1 MTARYRVGVDI
12 GGTFTD
18 AVRIDESTGTIRID
32 KLSTT
37 PDDPSRAF
45 LQVVRQIMAKDGA
58 SAADVAYMV
67 HATTVATNAVLQR
80 NGARAGLVVTRG
92 FRDVLEIARQVRHE
106 LYNVQ
111 TEKPPPL
118 IPRELCLEVSERLNY
133 RGEIQVPLDED
144 AVRSAAT
151 KLREAGIDSIA
162 VCFLHSYRNPLHEQ
176 RALRLILEVHPSAE
190 VSISSAIAPEMREY
204 WRASTTVINAYIS
217 PIVRHYLEA
226 IERKLRAEGIGSDLQ
241 LMQSNGGLMS
251 AASAKDRPVFMLESG
266 PAAGVAAAAYF
277 AELVGSPDAV
287 SFDMGGTT
295 AKMGLI
301 LGYEPRVISEFEAGG
316 KAGSGAT
323 KKGSGYP
330 VLGSVLDLVEV
341 GAGGGS
347 IAWIDSG
354 HVLRVGPQSSGAD
367 PGPACYMRG
376 GTRATITDANL
387 LLGRINPEYF
397 LGGEIRLN
405 VEASRAAIIE
415 TCARPMGID
424 PVEAAM
430 GIIDIANSTMVQAMR
445 LVSVARGYDPRDFS
459 LVATGGAGPLHAN
472 QLAAELGIPTVIIP
486 PSPGVAS
493 ALGMLVSDL
502 RHDYRVTNLHP
513 LADLDLKSVN
523 RIYREFEAAATA
535 QLAGEGASGDAVEFE
550 RYFEIRYVGQSWKI
564 RVQTPTGELRSE
576 HLIELKRAFD
586 AEHEK
591 SYGYCV
597 PDEPAEVV
605 NVGLAA
611 IGKIPKAELKDVA
624 PGDASPHAA
633 VKGTRL
639 VYFAEAAGFVDTY
652 VFDRYRLLMGN
663 RVAGPAIVEEV
674 DSTVLIQPG
683 FEAEVVRFGI
693 LLLRSTGGGG
703 GQ

>member
-1 MTARYRVGVDI
+1 VTARYRVGVDI

-18 AVRIDESTGTIRID
+18 AVRIDESTGSIRID

-45 LQVVRQIMAKDGA
+45 LQVVRRILAKDGA
-58 SAADVAYMV
+58 SAADVAYVM

-80 NGARAGLVVTRG
+80 KGARAGLVVTHG

-111 TEKPPPL
+111 TEKPQPL
-118 IPRELCLEVSERLNY
+118 IPRELCLEVPERLNY
-133 RGEIQVPLDED
+133 RGEVQVPLDEE

-151 KLREAGIDSIA
+151 KLREAGVESIA
-162 VCFLHSYRNPLHEQ
+162 VCFLHSYRNPVHEQ
-176 RALRLILEVHPSAE
+176 RAMELIHEVHPSAE

-217 PIVRHYLEA
+217 PIVRRYLEA
-226 IERKLRAEGIGSDLQ
+226 IERKLKAEGIASDLQ

-251 AASAKDRPVFMLESG
+251 AESAKNRPVFMLESG

-277 AELVGSPDAV
+277 AELMGRPDSV

-301 LGYEPRVISEFEAGG
+301 LGYRPRVISEFEAGG

-354 HVLRVGPQSSGAD
+354 QVLRVGPQSSGAD

-376 GTRATITDANL
+376 GKQATITDANL
-387 LLGRINPEYF
+387 VLGRINPDYF
-397 LGGEIRLN
+397 LGGEIRLD
-405 VEASRAAIIE
+405 VEASQMAIVE
-415 TCARPMGID
+415 TCARPLGMD
-424 PVEAAM
+424 PVKAAM
-430 GIIDIANSTMVQAMR
+430 GIIDIANATMVQAMR

-459 LVATGGAGPLHAN
+459 LVATGGAGPLHSN

-502 RHDYRVTNLHP
+502 RHDYRVTNLQP
-513 LADLDLKSVN
+513 LADLDLNSVN
-523 RIYREFEAAATA
+523 RVYREFEAAAVA
-535 QLAGEGASGDAVEFE
+535 QLAREGATNEAVELDG
-550 RYFEIRYVGQSWKI
+550 YFEIRYVGQSWKI
-564 RVQTPTGELRSE
+564 RITTPARELRPQ
-576 HLIELKRAFD
+576 HLVQLKQAFD

-605 NVGLAA
+605 NIGLSAVGR
-611 IGKIPKAELKDVA
+611 IPKAEFKEVDR
-624 PGDASPHAA
+624 GDTSPRAAFKASRP
-633 VKGTRL
+633 
-639 VYFAEAAGFVDTY
+639 VYFAEAAGFVNTDT
-652 VFDRYRLLMGN
+652 FDRYRLLVGN
-663 RVAGPAIVEEV
+663 RVLGPAIVEEV
-674 DSTVLIQPG
+674 DSTVLIHPR
-683 FEAEVVRFGI
+683 FEAEVARFGI
-693 LLLRSTGGGG
+693 LLLRPIDARD